1 MMQQMQMGAQAVR
14 EKINNETER
23 IKVKDKQKKNGS
35 ASASR
40 FSGRLKSQSRDPRAA
55 GNAKGGKHS
64 IPHSAAP
71 AEEQRFGNTDEIAAE
86 SADAVDETEDYA
98 GLEDV
103 EPEFSQQDA
112 PVQRDGADDD
122 GEITP
127 AFASNLTYNF
137 SGASAGNFGKIYLK

>member
-1 MMQQMQMGAQAVR
+1 M
-14 EKINNETER
+14 
-23 IKVKDKQKKNGS
+23 KDKQRKNGS

-40 FSGRLKSQSRDPRAA
+40 FSGRLKKSKPRSETA
-55 GNAKGGKHS
+55 GNARAVS
-64 IPHSAAP
+64 TVSPHS
-71 AEEQRFGNTDEIAAE
+71 QLRQKNSSSGNTDEIAAE

-122 GEITP
+122 GEYPGIR
-127 AFASNLTYNF
+127 F
-137 SGASAGNFGKIYLK
+137 